1 MNHDD
6 DNLQLEDAA
15 LGNIG
20 LFGNDANG
28 DDMLD
33 DDILFDDDEL
43 KGMLNDDN
51 LDFGNDAMDGA
62 MQAVDSEEDEDSE
75 DLDEAD
81 FMS

>member
-1 MNHDD
+1 
-6 DNLQLEDAA
+6 
-15 LGNIG
+15 
-20 LFGNDANG
+20 
-28 DDMLD
+28 MLD

-51 LDFGNDAMDGA
+51 LDFGDAMDGA
-62 MQAVDSEEDEDSE
+62 AQAEDSEEDEDSE